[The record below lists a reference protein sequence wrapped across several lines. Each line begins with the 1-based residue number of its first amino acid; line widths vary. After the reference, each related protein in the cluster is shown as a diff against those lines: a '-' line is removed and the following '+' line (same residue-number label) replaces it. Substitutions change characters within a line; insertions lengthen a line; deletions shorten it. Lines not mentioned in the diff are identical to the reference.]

1 MSDVLEEKIEQ
12 QVVTLA
18 ERLIE
23 RNWSVTTAESCTG
36 GGVAESLTA
45 LAGSSAWFNAAFVTY
60 SNAMKSQLLGV
71 KPDALE
77 AHGAVSQVVAL
88 QMAEGALASAQ
99 ANLAV
104 AISGIAGPGGGSPD
118 KPVGTVCFA
127 VAGTSVDTVTE
138 TCLFVGDRHQVRLQ
152 AVSHALQMLLD
163 KFS

>member
-1 MSDVLEEKIEQ
+1 MNDVLEAKIEQ
-12 QVVTLA
+12 QVALLA

-36 GGVAESLTA
+36 GGVAESMTA

-71 KPDALE
+71 KTDALE
-77 AHGAVSQVVAL
+77 AHGAVSQVVAS

-127 VAGTSVDTVTE
+127 VAGTSVDTFTE
-138 TCLFVGDRHQVRLQ
+138 TCLFAGDRHQVRLQ

-163 KFS
+163 KFN